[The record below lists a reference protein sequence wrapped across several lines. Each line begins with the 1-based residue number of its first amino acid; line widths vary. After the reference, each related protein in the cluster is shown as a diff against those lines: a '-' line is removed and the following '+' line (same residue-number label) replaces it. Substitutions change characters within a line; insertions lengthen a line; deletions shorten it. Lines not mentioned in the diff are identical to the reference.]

1 MKGTMI
7 EEQKK
12 VTGQIKGTMNE
23 AKMKEQK
30 KVTDQMKE

>member
-1 MKGTMI
+1 MKGTMR

-23 AKMKEQK
+23 VKIKEQK
-30 KVTDQMKE
+30 VTDEMKE

>member
-12 VTGQIKGTMNE
+12 VTGQIKGPVNE
-23 AKMKEQK
+23 VKIKEQK
-30 KVTDQMKE
+30 VTDEMKE

>member
-7 EEQKK
+7 EEKKK

-23 AKMKEQK
+23 VKIKEQK
-30 KVTDQMKE
+30 VTDEMKE